1 MNEIEIQKNENNKK
15 NIFNQTYP
23 KNRITYELKNDS
35 YNENDI
41 NQTNYE
47 ERKLNSDNNISYDED
62 TFEEDTEREAVEFI
76 QLQHQKIKKLKK
88 ELEEKNEI
96 INEYKGKFNKLNYRN
111 KDEKEN
117 MILNKNLRQQIEI
130 LNKEKEELKLEI
142 YSKDKLIKE
151 LKIDLNELSKKF
163 NKYNNNMI
171 SQNEEKSDKVNQLLQ
186 VIKEY
191 SNQMKINEDKI
202 KIYENE
208 NKKLNQNLTNEMK
221 ELQKLKILYENKINE
236 DKNWISQINQD
247 IKLLCDWIS
256 NYLGTFFPE
265 NIEIQE
271 VPKFTQFINP
281 ENLNNYNKINL
292 NLLRQTITEA
302 RNKIYDKQN
311 KYENTIKLDKKEQI
325 ELLYKI
331 ESQNKNITILNNDII
346 SLKEEL
352 AKKKFE
358 IEEMNNKFNNS
369 ICSFLSIFIVF
380 SYLFCLSYILFLVS
394 VIVCLNKFRFILL

>member
-1 MNEIEIQKNENNKK
+1 MNEIAIQKNENNKK

-191 SNQMKINEDKI
+191 SNQMKINEDK
-202 KIYENE
+202 
-208 NKKLNQNLTNEMK
+208 
-221 ELQKLKILYENKINE
+221 
-236 DKNWISQINQD
+236 NWICQINQD

-358 IEEMNNKFNNS
+358 IEEMNNKFNN
-369 ICSFLSIFIVF
+369 LIF
-380 SYLFCLSYILFLVS
+380 
-394 VIVCLNKFRFILL
+394 

>member
-1 MNEIEIQKNENNKK
+1 MNEYEIQKNENNKK

-23 KNRITYELKNDS
+23 QNKITYELKNDS

-41 NQTNYE
+41 YHQTNYE
-47 ERKLNSDNNISYDED
+47 ERKLNSDNNNMSYEEIE

-96 INEYKGKFNKLNYRN
+96 INEYKEKFNRLNYRN

-130 LNKEKEELKLEI
+130 LNKEKEEMKLEL

-151 LKIDLNELSKKF
+151 LKTDLNELSKKF
-163 NKYNNNMI
+163 NKYNSNMI

-191 SNQMKINEDKI
+191 SAQMKNSEDKI

-208 NKKLNQNLTNEMK
+208 NNKLNQNLTNEMK
-221 ELQKLKILYENKINE
+221 EIQKLKILYENKIIE
-236 DKNWISQINQD
+236 DKNWICQINQD
-247 IKLLCDWIS
+247 IKLLCDWIN
-256 NYLGTFFPE
+256 NYLGIFFPE

-271 VPKFTQFINP
+271 VPKFTQYINS

-311 KYENTIKLDKKEQI
+311 KYENIIKMDKKEQI

-346 SLKEEL
+346 ALKEEL
-352 AKKKFE
+352 ANKKFE
-358 IEEMNNKFNNS
+358 IDEMNNKFNN
-369 ICSFLSIFIVF
+369 LIF
-380 SYLFCLSYILFLVS
+380 
-394 VIVCLNKFRFILL
+394 